1 MENQPMIRLSRPFT
15 WPKTFIIT
23 GLLVG
28 LLLSVFCLVRQIA
41 PARGQI
47 NLAVGH
53 PQAPDFP
60 ADFTWINTPVPL
72 SFQHQL
78 KGQVVL
84 LDFWTYGC
92 INCIHILPGLDF
104 LQHHFAGQPF
114 IIIGVHSA
122 KFTNESTVNNIRQA
136 VLRYRIDHPV
146 IVDEHMRIWND
157 YGVDSWP
164 TLVLVSASGHI
175 VGSVDGEGN
184 RRVLEKAIA
193 KTLQRD
199 KANGTLAAAP
209 LQLPREHAMLTA
221 SGLLFPGKVLADP
234 RSRRL
239 FIADTDHNRIVIAGW
254 PNAMGHTRLI
264 AVIGNGLAGAVNG
277 PAHQAEFR
285 QPQGLALD
293 GNTLYVA
300 DTNNHLIRA
309 VNLHTLRVSTIL
321 GTGRETFD
329 FTGGG
334 VGTTQ
339 GINSPWALAARGH
352 TLYIAMAGE
361 HQIWKM
367 NLQTRQAHAFA
378 GTGAEGLVN
387 GSCAAAELAQPS
399 GLCLHRNHL
408 YFADSE
414 NSAIRVINLQTRRV
428 STLVGRG
435 LFTFGDRDG
444 PARQALLQHP
454 LGLALLGRRLLVA
467 DTYNHK
473 LRTINLHTRIVG
485 TFLGTGRP
493 GTGTPGGP
501 LEFYEPGGL
510 SVADGWI
517 FVADTDNQRILM
529 INAKTKSWHELAI
542 MGLTAP
548 RSHRPQQEVR
558 TTGAIGQ
565 RAVTLTASSAIALRI
580 DLKLPPQTH
589 LTPGIPV
596 TLRVTDGSH
605 ILIQQSVD
613 PKGHARISFVF
624 RPMPDQIKLLA
635 GSWHVGVFYA
645 YCTDGHGSVCK
656 PSHLRWVVP
665 VTLSPHGAHVLL
677 LHP

>member
-1 MENQPMIRLSRPFT
+1 MVRLNKHFRWSEAL
-15 WPKTFIIT
+15 IIAGILT
-23 GLLVG
+23 GLM
-28 LLLSVFCLVRQIA
+28 VFASCMVRQIA

-92 INCIHILPGLDF
+92 INCIHILPGLDE
-104 LQHHFAGQPF
+104 LQRHFAGQPF

-122 KFTNESTVNNIRQA
+122 KFTNESTVNNICQA
-136 VLRYRIDHPV
+136 VLRYNISHPV
-146 IVDEHMRIWND
+146 IVDEHMRIWNE

-164 TLVLVSASGHI
+164 TLVLISASGHI
-175 VGSVDGEGN
+175 VGSVEGEGN

-209 LQLPREHAMLTA
+209 LQLPRQHAMLTA

-234 RSRRL
+234 RGRRL

-254 PNAMGHTRLI
+254 PNAMGHARLI
-264 AVIGNGLAGAVNG
+264 AVIGNGRAGAIDG
-277 PAHQAEFR
+277 PAHNAEFR

-293 GNTLYVA
+293 GHTLYVA
-300 DTNNHLIRA
+300 DTRNHLIRA

-321 GTGRETFD
+321 GTGKETFD

-334 VGTTQ
+334 VGTAQ

-367 NLQTRQAHAFA
+367 NLQTRQASAFA

-387 GSCAAAELAQPS
+387 GPCATAELAQPS
-399 GLCLHRNHL
+399 GLCLHGNHL

-428 STLVGRG
+428 STLVGHG

-444 PARQALLQHP
+444 PAAQALLQHP
-454 LGLALLGRRLLVA
+454 LGVAVLGRRLLVA

-473 LRTINLHTRIVG
+473 LRTINLHTHMVR

-501 LEFYEPGGL
+501 LELYEPGGL

-529 INAKTKSWHELAI
+529 INAKSKSWHEVAIKGLSAPSARRRQVQTGIAGGIAEHGITLA
-542 MGLTAP
+542 A
-548 RSHRPQQEVR
+548 
-558 TTGAIGQ
+558 A
-565 RAVTLTASSAIALRI
+565 SAITLHIR
-580 DLKLPPQTH
+580 LKVPPQTH

-596 TLRVTDGSH
+596 TLRVSNGSH
-605 ILIQQSVD
+605 ILTEQSVD
-613 PKGHARISFVF
+613 PRGHARIKFVF
-624 RPMPDQIKLLA
+624 RPTPDQVRWLA
-635 GSWHVGVFYA
+635 GSWHVSVFYA
-645 YCTDGHGSVCK
+645 YCRQGHGSVCR
-656 PSHLRWVVP
+656 PSHLRWIVP
-665 VTLSPHGAHVLL
+665 VALTAHGAHRVDLR
-677 LHP
+677 P